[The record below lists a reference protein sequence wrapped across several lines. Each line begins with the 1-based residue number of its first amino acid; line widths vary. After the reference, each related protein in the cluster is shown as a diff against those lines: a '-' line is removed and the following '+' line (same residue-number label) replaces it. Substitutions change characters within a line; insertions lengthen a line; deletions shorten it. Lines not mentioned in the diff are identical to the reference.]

1 MTTDDRLAARRIR
14 VAASSL
20 VALVAVVVA
29 ATGHAVAGGGIA
41 ALPTLVVAL
50 LIGVPVGALIVGRRA
65 TPARLAIG
73 VAADQAV
80 FHLLFSVFGPE
91 SGGAAHAPTEHTEH
105 AQHTA
110 LEHVATLGS
119 VTADAALASSAML
132 GAHLVAA
139 AVAMLVVLGGRSA
152 IERALMTLAREISR
166 ATRRSSLAAA
176 SERPA
181 RAAHPA
187 ARRRVVPAARPQTR
201 PLTRRGPPVLV

>member
-73 VAADQAV
+73 VAVDQAV

-91 SGGAAHAPTEHTEH
+91 SRGAASAPREH
-105 AQHTA
+105 ALHA
-110 LEHVATLGS
+110 AHEHVATLGS

-132 GAHLVAA
+132 GAHLAAA
-139 AVAMLVVLGGRSA
+139 AVAMLVVLGGQSA
-152 IERALMTLAREISR
+152 IERALMTLARAISR
-166 ATRRSSLAAA
+166 ATRRRSIAAA

-187 ARRRVVPAARPQTR
+187 ARRRVVLAARPQTR